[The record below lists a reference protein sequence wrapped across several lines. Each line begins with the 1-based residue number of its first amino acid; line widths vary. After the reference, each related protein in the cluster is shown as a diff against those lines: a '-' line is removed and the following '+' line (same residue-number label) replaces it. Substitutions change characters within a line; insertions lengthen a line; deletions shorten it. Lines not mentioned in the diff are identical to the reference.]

1 MFCIGRLLIGISIN
15 TGSVAAPAYL
25 AEVAHPDN
33 REMLVGLWG
42 SAYYVGSILAAAITF
57 GSQYLNSTWAWR
69 LPSLLQVLPSVL
81 CIVPLAFMPE
91 SPRWLVYQDR
101 HEEAKAMIIKYHGGG
116 NANSPIVAREYEE
129 IRQSLSHEKAT
140 QTVGFKALVATKPN
154 RWRLAYSSS
163 VEVFCQF
170 SGNNIITYYLGE
182 TLSTAGITK
191 VQTQLGINIGISSF
205 SLVASVLGSI
215 YTARLG
221 RRPSFLISTGL
232 MSMTLLIYAI
242 LTKLYIGRDNSGAS
256 DSLVFLIF
264 LYFGIYS
271 FVWTPLS
278 ALYPVEVLTYSTRAH
293 GLAAYSCIVYLTA
306 FFNTYVIPFAMRI
319 TWGFY
324 LITALW
330 CLVECVVIY
339 FYFPETMGMSMEEI
353 DGVFEKD
360 MATVLES
367 VRVDVDVKAYEGKDV
382 TTTPV

>member
-1 MFCIGRLLIGISIN
+1 M
-15 TGSVAAPAYL
+15 
-25 AEVAHPDN
+25 E
-33 REMLVGLWG
+33 
-42 SAYYVGSILAAAITF
+42 AAIS
-57 GSQYLNSTWAWR
+57 GEYYDLYS
-69 LPSLLQVLPSVL
+69 SLRRFRSADQKKLQVLPSVL

-154 RWRLAYSSS
+154 RWRLGVVAATAGKYITPRISFRAYSSS

-221 RRPSFLISTGL
+221 RRPSFCER
-232 MSMTLLIYAI
+232 TLPSHYE
-242 LTKLYIGRDNSGAS
+242 S
-256 DSLVFLIF
+256 
-264 LYFGIYS
+264 
-271 FVWTPLS
+271 
-278 ALYPVEVLTYSTRAH
+278 
-293 GLAAYSCIVYLTA
+293 
-306 FFNTYVIPFAMRI
+306 
-319 TWGFY
+319 
-324 LITALW
+324 
-330 CLVECVVIY
+330 
-339 FYFPETMGMSMEEI
+339 EI
-353 DGVFEKD
+353 C
-360 MATVLES
+360 
-367 VRVDVDVKAYEGKDV
+367 
-382 TTTPV
+382 